1 MKNTKNLILVAM
13 FAALTAVGAFI
24 RIPLPFVPFTLQFLF
39 CGLAGIILGSRLG
52 ALSQILYVGMGL
64 IGLPVFTQGGGIN
77 YIFQPTFGYLLGF
90 ILAAYAIGKMRENVK
105 EMTYVKT
112 VIIFFIGLLLI
123 YLLGVP
129 YLYLISN
136 IYLGKAMTV
145 YSALFYGFVT
155 TVPGDLVVIVMG
167 SYVTVKMLPTLK
179 KSGYIQ

>member
-1 MKNTKNLILVAM
+1 MKNTKNLILVSM

-64 IGLPVFTQGGGIN
+64 LGLPVFTQGGGIN

-90 ILAAYAIGKMRENVK
+90 ILAAYAIGKMKESVK
-105 EMTYVKT
+105 NITYAKT
-112 VIIFFIGLLLI
+112 VGIFFAGLLLI

-136 IYLGKAMTV
+136 IYLGKAMTM
-145 YSALFYGFVT
+145 YSALFYGFIT
-155 TVPGDLVVIVMG
+155 TVAGDLVLIFIA
-167 SYVTVKMLPTLK
+167 SYITVKMLPRLK
-179 KSGYIQ
+179 KIGYIE